1 MGVDLSDIGRDGRKQ
16 HRQNSSE
23 EGHRH
28 SSPSLFEAQGT
39 LLFTL
44 FAPFFIACVMIGI
57 DRQECV
63 LGLWNWIQD
72 ELPIGFLILLQANV
86 GVA

>member
-57 DRQECV
+57 DCKSFTLMTNNV
-63 LGLWNWIQD
+63 FWVYG
-72 ELPIGFLILLQANV
+72 IGFRISCQL
-86 GVA
+86 GF